1 MVFGIKRRRSPEKM
15 MSHSQPVSHVQTKE
29 NYKIQYKKQKALVL
43 KHTKEID
50 RTIQLLRKQT
60 KILQDIVNN

>member
-1 MVFGIKRRRSPEKM
+1 MAFGKKRRRSPEKM
-15 MSHSQPVSHVQTKE
+15 MSHTQPVPHVQTKE
-29 NYKIQYKKQKALVL
+29 NYKIHYKRQKALVL

-60 KILQDIVNN
+60 KVLQDIVNN